1 MSKFVLKNDPQQEV
15 RIGDLIT
22 ATRKSESGILTITRT
37 ATVTEDVL
45 NELIKSGVVIEVDS
59 ENNEEEMNI
68 FHVIAHL
75 AKRLGWKPE
84 NLKKYIENLYS
95 ISPVAVYQI
104 LLKECAIMID
114 SNYKNHITEVHKVY
128 AVSIVDGEVF
138 EIEQDSC
145 GNYTNVAL
153 FRTPTEA
160 RLAKKVLMLI
170 EADIF

>member
-15 RIGDLIT
+15 RIGDSIT
-22 ATRKSESGILTITRT
+22 ATRKSEFETLTITKI
-37 ATVTEDVL
+37 VTEDVL

-68 FHVIAHL
+68 FHVITHL

-104 LLKECAIMID
+104 LLKEIAIMID
-114 SNYKNHITEVHKVY
+114 SHYSNHISKVEKVY
-128 AVSIVDGEVF
+128 AVSILDGEIF
-138 EIEQDSC
+138 EIEQIGC

-153 FRTPTEA
+153 FRTFKEA
-160 RLAKKVLMLI
+160 EIAKKVLMLI
-170 EADIF
+170 ETDIF

>member
-15 RIGDLIT
+15 RIGDSIT

-37 ATVTEDVL
+37 ITEDVL

-59 ENNEEEMNI
+59 ENGEEEMNI

-84 NLKKYIENLYS
+84 NLKKYMENLYT

-114 SNYKNHITEVHKVY
+114 SHYNNHITEVHKVY
-128 AVSIVDGEVF
+128 AVSIVDGEVLK
-138 EIEQDSC
+138 IEQDSC

>member
-15 RIGDLIT
+15 RIGDSIT

-37 ATVTEDVL
+37 ITEDVL
-45 NELIKSGVVIEVDS
+45 NELIKSGVVIKVDS
-59 ENNEEEMNI
+59 ENGEEEMNI